1 MKRFIKFFIISA
13 LAAGA
18 LNATTHEADA
28 AHSSIGFTVKPLK
41 ISKVTGNFKAYNAV
55 FDYDRNANELKSL
68 EATIKSDSV
77 NTQNQNRDKH
87 LIDEDFLDTQKFPE
101 IKFKMTKFQKDGAS
115 EGKVYGDLTVKNITK
130 PVVLDF
136 EYNGDSTDMQGKE
149 VIGISLDGEI
159 LRTEF
164 KVGESDPDI
173 TISNKINLNIEIE
186 AKIK

>member
-1 MKRFIKFFIISA
+1 
-13 LAAGA
+13 
-18 LNATTHEADA
+18 
-28 AHSSIGFTVKPLK
+28 
-41 ISKVTGNFKAYNAV
+41 
-55 FDYDRNANELKSL
+55 
-68 EATIKSDSV
+68 
-77 NTQNQNRDKH
+77 
-87 LIDEDFLDTQKFPE
+87 
-101 IKFKMTKFQKDGAS
+101 MTKFQKDWAS

-164 KVGESDPDI
+164 KVGESYPDI
-173 TISNKINLNIEIE
+173 TISNKISLNIEIE